1 MTRSGAP
8 AMRTAAPCLLVL
20 TAALVSSSV
29 GLVFNC
35 SFPACD
41 CMNSSGHVEIPSN
54 YTSIQA
60 NLFYWSTLC
69 GNFSYLIQSVSMTSV
84 TEIGDYAFAQPYRYP
99 YLESVDLGDAIQSI
113 GEKAFLYTGISSIV
127 IPPSVT
133 EMGNDAFYTNESLR
147 SWDIRSNMTINSNT
161 FGNCNC
167 SVCPQGAYT
176 ERINKVQDCVQVVNA
191 PYPWITQIA
200 RTHIVTK
207 QCNTDVNTTKVASWR
222 SLYHEFGTEPRIIDI
237 VNPTE
242 ARVCYFNESVPAD
255 GSANHQY
262 VYSASWTKECALPP
276 TAVVTR
282 APNPF
287 SSSAPTPA
295 PTHQS
300 SDCST
305 PLSAQTG
312 PVNINCTNLTIS
324 HTLTSA
330 VGDSVNGSL
339 LCQTFHTPAGP
350 CVSVD
355 PAVPASESD
364 TAPYW
369 IGCDQPIFPANGAM
383 CQCLSTTL
391 PVGFVG
397 FGWIFGGDDT
407 EYTTCRDTC
416 TTPLQCVGGYTVS
429 HLGYFSQ
436 NISADAVFLNYIFCN
451 GSWHNPPVSCPD
463 FANRKCA
470 EFKFVFNDYGSRKQ
484 CAYRTVNSTSAL
496 ISPDCHFA
504 GCDEG
509 GEWYNIS
516 QHPSITRSKMVAT
529 IQMNHAVVPASIA
542 SQVNQRAARA
552 IGEFAICECTAPI
565 DAMQYFGGD
574 MYVELVTPNNSNVVK
589 LMDIVNISAGVT
601 NSSDYQITCDG
612 DQCRVISASFNVQ
625 PREWYP
631 DDDAHVQTHPFVWM
645 GSTIQGPIGA
655 EYDGNH
661 IANVE
666 ALKYDYNVR
675 LPNTTMCMQKPN
687 CTVKPSVVG
696 DGTCQWGCFD
706 LDIPVLFSTNFSN
719 YAPPRI
725 RRYNY
730 TTVAQC
736 KTPEVPAARA
746 LAFVNTAWLPFLFNI
761 PGNTRLFV
769 PWRDAT
775 VVSLQQYAHL
785 AQLPVV
791 PSYGCGG
798 VINAERIP
806 RLVPHTRST
815 FIASITEQLEQL
827 PPDVQ
832 SYFQTEIENVVDEHL
847 RLYPEIIVSHPADLG
862 VYLTPRS
869 RTMEFS
875 EWLELSYTMALFGM
889 YQPFV
894 HVTSN
899 YSVSFELDLITPA
912 PLLMSWESCD
922 RNYCTSRV
930 HHAACAQIPASDNCS
945 TIPLCEPCVNAIS
958 STTTLGIPTITFP
971 PTPVPADPSAHTKL
985 HEVGVVAAAFVVFIA
1000 FIMLVVAARVL
1011 YTRGPTGEETVPLI
1025 P

>member
-35 SFPACD
+35 SAPTCD
-41 CMNSSGHVEIPSN
+41 CMDPSGHVEIPSN

-60 NLFYWSTLC
+60 NLFYYSTLC
-69 GNFSYLIQSVSMTSV
+69 GNFSHLIQSVSMTSV
-84 TEIGDYAFAQPYRYP
+84 TEIGDNAFTQPYP
-99 YLESVDLGDAIQSI
+99 YLESVDLGDAIQTI
-113 GEKAFLYTGISSIV
+113 GERAFIFTGISSIV

-133 EMGNDAFYTNESLR
+133 EMGNDAFYTRGILR
-147 SWDIRSNMTINSNT
+147 SWDIRSTMTINSNT
-161 FGNCNC
+161 FGNCSC
-167 SVCPQGAYT
+167 GALCPHGAYT
-176 ERINKVQDCVQVVNA
+176 ERINKVENCTSAVVNA
-191 PYPWITQIA
+191 RYPWITQVA
-200 RTHIVTK
+200 RTRNVTK
-207 QCNTDVNTTKVASWR
+207 QCNTTVNTTKVASWR
-222 SLYHEFGTEPRIIDI
+222 SLYHEFGTESRIIDI
-237 VNPTE
+237 VNQTE
-242 ARVCYFNESVPAD
+242 AKVCYFNESVPVYGAVT
-255 GSANHQY
+255 AQY

-276 TAVVTR
+276 TTVVTQ
-282 APNPF
+282 APYVY

-295 PTHQS
+295 PTLRS
-300 SDCST
+300 LDCST
-305 PLSAQTG
+305 PLSVS
-312 PVNINCTNLTIS
+312 VNINCTNETIFYTHS
-324 HTLTSA
+324 SA
-330 VGDSVNGSL
+330 TAGDIVNGTIQ
-339 LCQTFHTPAGP
+339 CQLKNAGP
-350 CVSVD
+350 CVAVNPNVSVS
-355 PAVPASESD
+355 VSD
-364 TAPYW
+364 TTPFW
-369 IGCDQPIFPANGAM
+369 IDCSYPLTGLEQGAM
-383 CQCLSTTL
+383 CQCLSHTL
-391 PVGFVG
+391 PVGFFG
-397 FGWIFGGDDT
+397 FGWRFGDPDQDN
-407 EYTTCRDTC
+407 TCNDVC
-416 TTPLQCVGGYTVS
+416 SSPLQCLGGYSLS
-429 HLGYFSQ
+429 HLSKISE
-436 NISADAVFLNYIFCN
+436 NISADAVFIEGIYCHSPQVYL
-451 GSWHNPPVSCPD
+451 NPPATCSD
-463 FANRKCA
+463 ITHRST
-470 EFKFVFNDYGSRKQ
+470 YGMREISFSNYSAKSQ
-484 CAYRTVNSTSAL
+484 CAYRTVNTTNEFV
-496 ISPDCHFA
+496 SPDCHFA
-504 GCDEG
+504 ECDDG
-509 GEWYNIS
+509 SDDGTWYNIS
-516 QHPSITRSKMVAT
+516 QHPNITRSRLVAT
-529 IQMNHAVVPASIA
+529 IRMNHTVVPASIA
-542 SQVNQRAARA
+542 AQINAKAARA
-552 IGEFAICECTAPI
+552 IGEFAVCECTVPI

-574 MYVELVTPNNSNVVK
+574 MYVELVPPANLNTVK
-589 LMDIVNISAGVT
+589 LVDLVNMSAGVT
-601 NSSDYQITCDG
+601 NSSDYRLTCDG
-612 DQCRVISASFNVQ
+612 DQCTVTSASFNVE

-631 DDDAHVQTHPFVWM
+631 KDDVHYETHPFVWI

-785 AQLPVV
+785 AQSPVA

-815 FIASITEQLEQL
+815 FITSITGPL
-827 PPDVQ
+827 PQDVR
-832 SYFQTEIENVVDEHL
+832 SYFQTEIEKVVVDEHL
-847 RLYPEIIVSHPADLG
+847 RLYPEIIVNHPADLG
-862 VYLTPRS
+862 VYQNI

-889 YQPFV
+889 YPPFV

-899 YSVSFELDLITPA
+899 ASVSFELNVTA
-912 PLLMSWESCD
+912 PDPSPTSWESCD
-922 RNYCTSRV
+922 RNHCTSRV
-930 HHAACAQIPASDNCS
+930 HHTACAQIPASDNCS

-985 HEVGVVAAAFVVFIA
+985 HEVGVVAASFVVFIA